1 MTRERN
7 KNYKKIKVEE
17 KMDKIFKMFTYVMM
31 MICDPRALSEAI
43 NEAGSTEELD
53 ELVAKKAF

>member
-1 MTRERN
+1 
-7 KNYKKIKVEE
+7 
-17 KMDKIFKMFTYVMM
+17 MDKIFKMFTYVMM

-43 NEAGSTEELD
+43 NEAESTEELD